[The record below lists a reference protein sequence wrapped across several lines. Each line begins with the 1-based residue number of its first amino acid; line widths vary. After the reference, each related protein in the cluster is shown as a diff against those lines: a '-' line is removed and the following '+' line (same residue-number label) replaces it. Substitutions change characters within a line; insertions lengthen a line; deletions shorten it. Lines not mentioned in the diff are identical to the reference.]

1 MNNTHYK
8 GYRVTYRRIL
18 SLALCAFTLLY
29 IIALEA
35 SIWKLER
42 NTKVLDLEISELR
55 EQIDILKE
63 SIETM
68 EEEIVV
74 IEPKQPIE
82 EEKETIYPA
91 LYTDEDI
98 LVLTKMLWGEARGV
112 GELSVDGKCI
122 SGQCQQAAVIWC
134 VLNRYDA
141 GYSNSIAKVVTAPKQ
156 FVGYRE
162 SNPVDDQLMDLVI
175 DVLDRWNKEKHGET
189 NVGRVLPADYLWFYG
204 DGRHNHFR
212 NEYKTDAKWAWELE
226 DVYGEDGIA

>member
-8 GYRVTYRRIL
+8 GYRVTYRRML
-18 SLALCAFTLLY
+18 SLALCAFTLFY

-42 NTKVLDLEISELR
+42 NTKALELEINELR

-63 SIETM
+63 SVEMM

-74 IEPKQPIE
+74 IEPEQPIE
-82 EEKETIYPA
+82 EEKETTYPA

-112 GELSVDGKCI
+112 GELSVDGKRV
-122 SGQCQQAAVIWC
+122 SGTCQQAAVIWC

-141 GYSNSIAKVVTAPKQ
+141 GYSDSIAKVVTAPKQ

-175 DVLDRWNKEKHGET
+175 DVLDRWNKEQYGET
-189 NVGRVLPADYLWFYG
+189 DVGRVLPADYMWFYG
-204 DGRHNHFR
+204 DGKHNHFR
-212 NEYKTDAKWAWELE
+212 NEFKTTTRWAWELE
-226 DVYGEDGIA
+226 DIYEG